1 MKNVKQKPAAV
12 KQTNRTWR
20 AVIIVYKGY
29 YEKDIYMRDD
39 ENEWNVCCSLPEEC
53 PTSYQRLRIVDK
65 MLLVIGGERLL
76 LP

>member
-1 MKNVKQKPAAV
+1 M
-12 KQTNRTWR
+12 
-20 AVIIVYKGY
+20 YKGY